1 MNWITLFKVS
11 YVIVKL
17 HNSSH
22 LLNVY
27 LNNAIWQGFTEGVIQ
42 AVLFAVLC
50 FKSGLVTPS
59 GPRGPPTFTFVR
71 SKKKKERQSKKR
83 KSFKAETIKKRLS
96 TRSTCYF
103 FSHNRAS
110 RIKKVFLLAN
120 HGGRQYFSV
129 FHGSSPWNP
138 FHRPCKWSVKNHCVK
153 KILKEIWETFLYE
166 NNRNYNSCKVNYK
179 VTCIPFLSFRK
190 NQKQESN
197 FQQVGS
203 IVTRNISVFCSQQ
216 VALFFRGIPNS
227 TDFHKRIF
235 WHVIHAHVIVPW

>member
-1 MNWITLFKVS
+1 MRFCVSSQGWWHRVDRTGRPLSLLCVAKRKKRDKV
-11 YVIVKL
+11 
-17 HNSSH
+17 
-22 LLNVY
+22 
-27 LNNAIWQGFTEGVIQ
+27 
-42 AVLFAVLC
+42 
-50 FKSGLVTPS
+50 
-59 GPRGPPTFTFVR
+59 R
-71 SKKKKERQSKKR
+71 KERVSKQKLL
-83 KSFKAETIKKRLS
+83 KKRLS

-103 FSHNRAS
+103 FSHTRAS

-138 FHRPCKWSVKNHCVK
+138 FRRPCKWSVKNHCVT

-216 VALFFRGIPNS
+216 VALVFRGIPNS